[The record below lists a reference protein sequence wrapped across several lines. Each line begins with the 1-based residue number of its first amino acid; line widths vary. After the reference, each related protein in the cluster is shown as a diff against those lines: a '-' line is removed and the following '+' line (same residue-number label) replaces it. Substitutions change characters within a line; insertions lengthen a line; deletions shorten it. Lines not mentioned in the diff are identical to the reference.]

1 MDDRFNEGDFL
12 FYQLEAGFALLRLL
26 GIDKKGNETIF
37 QVSAFRDLFLD
48 VEQIESAIE
57 DSSTLKLDIPHVA
70 LSDRAFTATQ
80 VAKVGN
86 APLTDDELRILKE
99 WRIDPD
105 QVVSDRSIRLITGLR

>member
-26 GIDKKGNETIF
+26 GIDEMDNETILH
-37 QVSAFRDLFLD
+37 VSAFRDLFLD

-57 DSSTLKLDIPHVA
+57 NPSTLKLDIPHVA
-70 LSDRAFTATQ
+70 LSNRAFAATQ
-80 VAKVGN
+80 VATVGH
-86 APLTDDELRILKE
+86 APLTDDELRILRT
-99 WRIDPD
+99 WRDDPD